1 MLKLNSQLAQKLLG
15 NFLFINYGILFS
27 LIYKKQL
34 MNFGIILTSHMQR
47 QHKRLIQTEYSKVST
62 QMYEVTILLRGRR
75 IFPLSPGSNH
85 IGQEPCIF
93 QKSNSPRFVLAYF
106 NIFLERNMLN
116 VFICFQKILKFWL
129 CIIVYYCV
137 LLCSTFFWAGGSSY
151 SS

>member
-85 IGQEPCIF
+85 IGQEPYI
-93 QKSNSPRFVLAYF
+93 
-106 NIFLERNMLN
+106 
-116 VFICFQKILKFWL
+116 QKIE
-129 CIIVYYCV
+129 
-137 LLCSTFFWAGGSSY
+137 
-151 SS
+151 